1 MFSWRLFHKAVVPPV
16 LPANVLTILKAM
28 TNLFD
33 KSCLHQWL
41 RTHCSEVSSGITS
54 IHTYCMD
61 LVVSLIYLDRIMVT
75 TINIY
80 LSRVLHK
87 AKSVLESEFRGLT
100 FLFPDH

>member
-1 MFSWRLFHKAVVPPV
+1 
-16 LPANVLTILKAM
+16 
-28 TNLFD
+28 
-33 KSCLHQWL
+33 
-41 RTHCSEVSSGITS
+41 
-54 IHTYCMD
+54 MD